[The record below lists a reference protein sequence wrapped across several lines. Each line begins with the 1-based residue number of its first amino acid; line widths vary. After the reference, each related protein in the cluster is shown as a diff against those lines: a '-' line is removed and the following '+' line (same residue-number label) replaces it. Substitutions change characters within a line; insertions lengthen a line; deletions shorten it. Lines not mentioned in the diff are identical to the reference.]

1 MKIKENNNISKT
13 SEKITSTNIIKEKSK
28 SEWED
33 FCTKLKNFLVVFALS
48 ILYTYMNYEYFRKLS
63 VSEIISLNNQ
73 ISFPFKELYINISN
87 KNGIIGTGIIYIKK
101 NEIVRRLFVDEQF
114 IDVKSVLNVSEIILE
129 DESEDS
135 LIFIF
140 FISQLN
146 KYGSVCIRNGIY
158 TGNMSEGNN
167 KDIKINKF
175 YREKSF
181 MIEEEFNYTFKYN
194 ISRIYQYY
202 VRSHSIK
209 TLNEEYHFS
218 VIDDNEN
225 IRSLPYEVK
234 PIKPKTS
241 IYYFAVILKKK
252 IFYDSLE
259 VVGESRFD
267 IWWDSF
273 GTITSFYVFIIPFF
287 ICCFHKLRLSLR
299 EENPKDKKLLRD
311 NESIQK
317 TIREMND
324 INSDII

>member
-13 SEKITSTNIIKEKSK
+13 SDKITNTNIIKEKSK

-33 FCTKLKNFLVVFALS
+33 FSTKVKNFLVVVVLS

-73 ISFPFKELYINISN
+73 ISFPFKDLYINITN
-87 KNGIIGTGIIYIKK
+87 KYGIEGTRIIYIKK
-101 NEIVRRLFVDEQF
+101 NEIVRTSFVDEQF

-129 DESEDS
+129 HEFKDS

-140 FISQLN
+140 FISKL
-146 KYGSVCIRNGIY
+146 KHYGDVDIINGIY

-167 KDIKINKF
+167 KDIEINKF
-175 YREKSF
+175 YRVKSF

-194 ISRIYQYY
+194 VSRIYQYY

-209 TLNEEYHFS
+209 TLNEEYKFS

-225 IRSLPYEVK
+225 IRSLPFEV
-234 PIKPKTS
+234 KPKTS

-273 GTITSFYVFIIPFF
+273 GTITSIYEFIIPLF

>member
-33 FCTKLKNFLVVFALS
+33 FSTKVKNFLVVVVLS

-73 ISFPFKELYINISN
+73 ISFPFKDLYINITN
-87 KNGIIGTGIIYIKK
+87 KYGIEGTRIIYIKK
-101 NEIVRRLFVDEQF
+101 NEIVRTSFVDEQF

-129 DESEDS
+129 HEFKDS

-140 FISQLN
+140 FISKL
-146 KYGSVCIRNGIY
+146 KHYGYVDIINGIY

-167 KDIKINKF
+167 KDIEINKF
-175 YREKSF
+175 DRVKSF

-194 ISRIYQYY
+194 VSRIYQYY

-209 TLNEEYHFS
+209 TLNEEYNFS

-225 IRSLPYEVK
+225 IRSLPFEV
-234 PIKPKTS
+234 KPKTS

-252 IFYDSLE
+252 TFYDSLE
-259 VVGESRFD
+259 VVGESWFD

-273 GTITSFYVFIIPFF
+273 GTITSIYEFIIPLL
-287 ICCFHKLRLSLR
+287 IYCFHKLRLSLR

-311 NESIQK
+311 NESTPK

>member
-1 MKIKENNNISKT
+1 MKIKENNNITKT
-13 SEKITSTNIIKEKSK
+13 SDKITSTNIIKEKSK

-87 KNGIIGTGIIYIKK
+87 KNGIIGTGIIYRKK
-101 NEIVRRLFVDEQF
+101 NKNERELFVKEQH

-167 KDIKINKF
+167 KDIKINKY
-175 YREKSF
+175 YREKFF

-225 IRSLPYEVK
+225 IRSLPFEV
-234 PIKPKTS
+234 KPKTS

-252 IFYDSLE
+252 TFYDSLE

-273 GTITSFYVFIIPFF
+273 GTITSIYEFIIPLF
-287 ICCFHKLRLSLR
+287 IFCFHKLRLSLR

-311 NESIQK
+311 NESTPK

>member
-1 MKIKENNNISKT
+1 M
-13 SEKITSTNIIKEKSK
+13 
-28 SEWED
+28 
-33 FCTKLKNFLVVFALS
+33 
-48 ILYTYMNYEYFRKLS
+48 
-63 VSEIISLNNQ
+63 
-73 ISFPFKELYINISN
+73 
-87 KNGIIGTGIIYIKK
+87 
-101 NEIVRRLFVDEQF
+101 
-114 IDVKSVLNVSEIILE
+114 LNVSEIILE
-129 DESEDS
+129 NESEDS

-140 FISQLN
+140 YISQLN

-225 IRSLPYEVK
+225 IRSLPFEV
-234 PIKPKTS
+234 KPKTS

-252 IFYDSLE
+252 TFYDSLE

-273 GTITSFYVFIIPFF
+273 GTITSIYEFIIPLF